1 MSPMDDIVSGNGST
15 AARQQELRRL
25 DSITEGEISARGL
38 RIDTDVV
45 VTPRTVY
52 GGLESTLADTTSD
65 ACGPPWK
72 RNLLMAGRRRNSRVL
87 RRSILTIIYDCA
99 H

>member
-1 MSPMDDIVSGNGST
+1 MDDIVSGNGST

-45 VTPRTVY
+45 TPRTGY
-52 GGLESTLADTTSD
+52 GGLGSMLADTTSGD

-72 RNLLMAGRRRNSRVL
+72 RNLLMTGRRRNSRVL

-99 H
+99 R

>member
-1 MSPMDDIVSGNGST
+1 MDDIVSGNGST

-45 VTPRTVY
+45 TVY
-52 GGLESTLADTTSD
+52 GGLGSTLADTASD